1 MEEKRERFWVWGFSS
16 LFDCLVE
23 LSPNNLPLSAKG
35 CGSSLGRES
44 GPCWSLD
51 EIDVSHFIRSFAQR
65 QTGVDKK

>member
-1 MEEKRERFWVWGFSS
+1 MEEKREVLGLGFFS
-16 LFDCLVE
+16 LLDCFVE

-35 CGSSLGRES
+35 RGSSLGRES